1 MIDDGGGYDAPVKNT
16 FYERFQGDGQS
27 LTSAMVTMDGV
38 RRTDDDERHCFFS
51 FLKNG
56 ALCRNIHHFACQTHN
71 SRQNENN
78 VNTPAIYTSAIS
90 VTHTYTSHP
99 ARASSHTATI

>member
-1 MIDDGGGYDAPVKNT
+1 MRDDDGGYDAPVKNRLCG
-16 FYERFQGDGQS
+16 RFRGDGQS
-27 LTSAMVTMDGV
+27 LTLTMVTMDGV

-56 ALCRNIHHFACQTHN
+56 ALCRNIHQFACQTHN

-78 VNTPAIYTSAIS
+78 VNTPSIYTSAIS
-90 VTHTYTSHP
+90 VTHTYTSHA
-99 ARASSHTATI
+99 ARASSHTATF